1 MIEYFHSVCCKSGA
15 AAPFFTLHLNPFI
28 PCAAAARAGPQQMII
43 QYKPTPRS
51 IPKRS
56 AAKGGRRET
65 EKEARKTA

>member
-1 MIEYFHSVCCKSGA
+1 MIEFFHSVCCKSGA
-15 AAPFFTLHLNPFI
+15 AAPFFPLDSDPFI

-43 QYKPTPRS
+43 EYQPTPRS

-56 AAKGGRRET
+56 AAKGGRHET